1 MSIAEQEGKEE
12 HREKRKKKE
21 KKKAELPLQCFYPT
35 P

>member
-1 MSIAEQEGKEE
+1 MSVAEQEGKEE

-35 P
+35 Q